1 VADALNDPDN
11 DSPWGPHRI
20 FPLTVPA
27 DRLPVS
33 ALVLSD
39 ALDTEDPDYNRED
52 ALFMKTSFDPL
63 TIQSLLMRKRGL
75 IIIKGRKD
83 MLKLIIITMSPKT
96 MKMTSTFL
104 PCLVATM

>member
-75 IIIKGRKD
+75 IIIKGRND
-83 MLKLIIITMSPKT
+83 NEDDFDVPALLGRHHVSRHHIN
-96 MKMTSTFL
+96 
-104 PCLVATM
+104 